1 MFITYRSTF
10 VTFNYICNM
19 DIGTTYYFKFAG
31 SILEGKLIKIKT
43 TYGDLTLYVFKSN
56 DGFKY
61 PVELKEIIKQ
71 K

>member
-1 MFITYRSTF
+1 ME
-10 VTFNYICNM
+10 
-19 DIGTTYYFKFAG
+19 IGATYYFKFAG
-31 SILEGKLIKIKT
+31 SVLEGELIEIKT
-43 TYGDLTLYVFKSN
+43 TYGNLTLYVFKPN